1 MGADVVRTD
10 WDQEEVAAHLCLMG
24 HALWEGGSGS
34 HACGLAADCTRED
47 SFDRSGRDAAS
58 TAGVEGVGGWA
69 CSELARL
76 LNIQVEEDVVAYV
89 VGAAV
94 AAANE
99 KLAKEEVD
107 AFLNSFSVEEGRL
120 RDLEAFATTLR
131 SRISLIRQA

>member
-10 WDQEEVAAHLCLMG
+10 WHQEEVAAQLCPT
-24 HALWEGGSGS
+24 
-34 HACGLAADCTRED
+34 AC
-47 SFDRSGRDAAS
+47 
-58 TAGVEGVGGWA
+58 VEGVGGWA

-99 KLAKEEVD
+99 KVAKEEVD
-107 AFLNSFSVEEGRL
+107 AFLNSFSVEEGKL

-131 SRISLIRQA
+131 ARISLLRQA